1 MRSTLVVLAA
11 GAGTRYGGLKQLV
24 PIGPSGET
32 LLEYS
37 VFDAARAG
45 FDRVVLVVRRTTE
58 AAFRAQ
64 LDTGMARR
72 IPVTYVHQTLDGVP
86 GGSGALDDRAKP
98 WGTGQAVLAAA
109 DEIDGPFAVVN
120 ADDFYGSESY
130 SVLHSFLSR
139 SAVADDRLAVVG
151 YRISETLTDAGAVSR
166 AVLEVDDHGSLLEIV
181 ELLEVWREE
190 GAVRYRDNHGDLRS
204 LRGSELVSMNMW
216 GLTKLVL
223 PELRARFE
231 EFLVDS
237 GQESEA
243 EFIFPE
249 VIQSMIEAGRFRVD
263 VLPGSGEWCGITF
276 SEDRQRVQS
285 IIRSLIDK
293 GRYPENL
300 WA

>member
-1 MRSTLVVLAA
+1 M
-11 GAGTRYGGLKQLV
+11 
-24 PIGPSGET
+24 
-32 LLEYS
+32 
-37 VFDAARAG
+37 
-45 FDRVVLVVRRTTE
+45 
-58 AAFRAQ
+58 AQ
-64 LDTGMARR
+64 H
-72 IPVTYVHQTLDGVP
+72 IPVAYVHQTLDGVSEGFEP
-86 GGSGALDDRAKP
+86 PADRTKP

-109 DEIDGPFAVVN
+109 DEIDGPFAVIN

-130 SVLHSFLSR
+130 AVTHSFLSR
-139 SAVADDRLAVVG
+139 SMVADDRLAVVG
-151 YRISETLTDAGAVSR
+151 YRIGETLTDAGAVSR

-181 ELLEVWREE
+181 ELLEVWREKS
-190 GAVRYRDNHGDLRS
+190 AIRYRDSHGDLRS

-216 GLTKLVL
+216 GLTRLVL

-237 GQESEA
+237 GQAREA

-249 VIQSMIEAGRFRVD
+249 VIQSMIETGRFRVD

-276 SEDRQRVQS
+276 SEDRQRVQL